1 MRCPAGRRA
10 ARGPRSGARPW
21 GTLFRGFGS
30 AGLGKQSR
38 TRKIRKDVKGGGR
51 EASPRAAAAR
61 LEVSPAAGRL
71 ALGGILLAALLLRVG
86 LLAQYRIGSVFY
98 SQLMLDAQVY
108 DDWARKIAAGQWLG
122 GEVFYHAPLYP
133 YLLAAAYSLF
143 GHHYLPIY
151 LLQIALGLGQIYLVY
166 RIGRE
171 AASEWI
177 GLAAA
182 GLLTFYAALPFFELK
197 LMAVATAI
205 FLGTAALAL
214 LMDAWKN
221 GGAVRWILSGALIG
235 AAALAAPA
243 ALLLAPVYGAALL
256 VRGTR
261 WVEAGALAAG
271 ALLAIAPATIHNL
284 AAGGGLV
291 PISSQGGITFYQGN
305 SIKSRG
311 LYRTV
316 EGFTGSPLSQ
326 QQEEKAAAEKAE
338 GRPLEAS
345 EVSSYWFGKALDAI
359 AAQPGAALGLLQMKI
374 WRWFSS
380 IEYSTEYSQ
389 AVERRD
395 LWLLWLPLLPWGALA
410 VGGIAGMLLGRGVYP
425 GLAPV
430 SLYLAGTVLPP
441 LIFYVSSR
449 YRLAAAPAL
458 AILCAV
464 TLERLVA
471 RARARGLLDALPVA
485 LVLVILTGV
494 TLVPLGRDHLFQEAN
509 VRYNAGNLFY
519 DRGDYDT
526 AIALYS
532 QALEVNDFE
541 YYRVNLGNALTRKGR
556 FDEAIQQYRLVTQKK
571 PRFAKAYVQWAK
583 ALVLQGKREE
593 AREIYARAVKLGVR
607 SRELEPA
614 LGLGGA
620 GAATEDAATTSRET
634 P

>member
-1 MRCPAGRRA
+1 MGR
-10 ARGPRSGARPW
+10 
-21 GTLFRGFGS
+21 
-30 AGLGKQSR
+30 QSR
-38 TRKIRKDVKGGGR
+38 TRKLRKDVKGGARPSAG
-51 EASPRAAAAR
+51 AAPAAR
-61 LEVSPAAGRL
+61 LEVSPAARRTALMVIL
-71 ALGGILLAALLLRVG
+71 AAALLLRLG
-86 LLAQYRIGSVFY
+86 LLAQYRAGSVFY

-108 DDWARKIAAGQWLG
+108 DDWARTIAAGSWLG

-133 YLLAAAYSLF
+133 YLLAIAYSLL

-151 LLQIALGLGQIYLVY
+151 GLQILLGLGMIYLVY

-171 AASEWI
+171 TASEWV

-182 GLLTFYAALPFFELK
+182 ALLTLYAALPFFELK
-197 LMAVATAI
+197 IMATSVAV

-214 LMDAWKN
+214 LAEAWRK
-221 GGAVRWILSGALIG
+221 GGSLRWALSGALIG

-243 ALLLAPVYGAALL
+243 ALLLAPVYGVALL
-256 VRGTR
+256 LRGVR
-261 WVEAGALAAG
+261 WAEAGALAAG
-271 ALLAIAPATIHNL
+271 AILAIAPATIHNL
-284 AAGGGLV
+284 NAGGGFV

-305 SIKSRG
+305 TPKSRG

-326 QQEEKAAAEKAE
+326 HQEEKAAAEKAA
-338 GRPLEAS
+338 GRPLTDA
-345 EVSSYWFGKALDAI
+345 EVSGYWLGKGLDAM
-359 AAQPGAALGLLQMKI
+359 AAQPGAALGLLQMKL

-395 LWLLWLPLLPWGALA
+395 LWLLWVLLLPWGVLA
-410 VGGIAGMLLGRGVYP
+410 VGGVAGMLLGRSVFP
-425 GLAPV
+425 NLTPV
-430 SLYLAGTVLPP
+430 SLFLAGTILAP

-471 RARARGLLDALPVA
+471 RARARGLLDALPVTM
-485 LVLVILTGV
+485 VLVILCGV
-494 TLVPLGRDHLFQEAN
+494 TCIPLGRDHLFQEAN

-541 YYRVNLGNALTRKGR
+541 FYRVNLGNALTRKGR

-583 ALVLQGKREE
+583 ALVLQGRRDE
-593 AREIYARAVKLGVR
+593 AREVYARAVRLGLR
-607 SRELEPA
+607 SRELEPT
-614 LGLGGA
+614 LGLPAPGA
-620 GAATEDAATTSRET
+620 GTESPEPVSRDA

>member
-1 MRCPAGRRA
+1 M
-10 ARGPRSGARPW
+10 
-21 GTLFRGFGS
+21 
-30 AGLGKQSR
+30 GKQSR
-38 TRKIRKDVKGGGR
+38 TRKLRKDEKGGGAR
-51 EASPRAAAAR
+51 EVSRAAPAAR
-61 LEVSPAAGRL
+61 LEVSPAASRL
-71 ALGGILLAALLLRVG
+71 VLGAILLAALLLRVG
-86 LLAQYRIGSVFY
+86 LLAQYRAGSVFFG
-98 SQLMLDAQVY
+98 QLMLDAQVY
-108 DDWARKIAAGQWLG
+108 DDWALKIAAGQWLG
-122 GEVFYHAPLYP
+122 GEPFYHAPLYP
-133 YLLAAAYSLF
+133 YLLAAAFKLL

-151 LLQIALGLGQIYLVY
+151 LLQIVLGLGQIYLVY
-166 RIGRE
+166 RIGRQT
-171 AASEWI
+171 ASEWI

-182 GLLTFYAALPFFELK
+182 GLLTIYGALPFFELK
-197 LMAVATAI
+197 IMATALAL
-205 FLGTAALAL
+205 FLCTAALTL
-214 LMDAWKN
+214 LVDAWSK
-221 GGAVRWILSGALIG
+221 GGAVRWLASGAMIG

-243 ALLLAPVYGAALL
+243 ALLLAPVYGLALL
-256 VRGTR
+256 LRGMR
-261 WVEAGALAAG
+261 WAEAGALAG
-271 ALLAIAPATIHNL
+271 GVLLAIAPATIHNL
-284 AAGGGLV
+284 NAGGGFV

-305 SIKSRG
+305 TPQSRG

-316 EGFTGSPLSQ
+316 DGFTGSPLSQ
-326 QQEEKAAAEKAE
+326 HQEEKAVAEKAL
-338 GRPLEAS
+338 GRPLKDA
-345 EVSSYWFGKALDAI
+345 EVSSYWLGKGLDII
-359 AAQPGAALGLLQMKI
+359 AAQPGASLGLLQMKL

-395 LWLLWLPLLPWGALA
+395 LWLLWAALLPWGALA
-410 VGGIAGMLLGRGVYP
+410 VGGIAGMILGRGVFP

-430 SLYLAGTVLPP
+430 SLYLGGTLLPP

-464 TLERLVA
+464 SLERLVA
-471 RARARGLLDALPVA
+471 RARERGLLDALPVA
-485 LVLVILTGV
+485 LVLAILCGV
-494 TLVPLGRDHLFQEAN
+494 TFIPLGRDHLFQEAN

-526 AIALYS
+526 AISLYS

-541 YYRVNLGNALTRKGR
+541 FYRINLGNALTRKKR
-556 FDEAIQQYRLVTQKK
+556 FDEAIQQYRLVSQKK

-593 AREIYARAVKLGVR
+593 AREVYSRAVNLGLR

-620 GAATEDAATTSRET
+620 GAESGSEPSASQDV

>member
-1 MRCPAGRRA
+1 MRRM
-10 ARGPRSGARPW
+10 
-21 GTLFRGFGS
+21 
-30 AGLGKQSR
+30 
-38 TRKIRKDVKGGGR
+38 
-51 EASPRAAAAR
+51 
-61 LEVSPAAGRL
+61 
-71 ALGGILLAALLLRVG
+71 ALGAILLAALLLRLG
-86 LLAQYRIGSVFY
+86 LLAQYRTGSVFY

-133 YLLAAAYSLF
+133 YLLAAAYSLL

-197 LMAVATAI
+197 IMAVAVAM
-205 FLGTAALAL
+205 FLCTAALAL
-214 LMDAWKN
+214 LLDAWQK
-221 GGAVRWILSGALIG
+221 GGMVRWVLSGALIG

-243 ALLLAPVYGAALL
+243 ALLLAPVYGVALL
-256 VRGTR
+256 ARGTR
-261 WVEAGALAAG
+261 WLEAGALAAG
-271 ALLAIAPATIHNL
+271 TLLAIAPATIHNL
-284 AAGGGLV
+284 AAGGGFI

-305 SIKSRG
+305 SPKSRG

-326 QQEEKAAAEKAE
+326 QQEEKAAAEKAA
-338 GRPLEAS
+338 GHPLKDS
-345 EVSSYWFGKALDAI
+345 EVSAYWFGKGIDAM
-359 AAQPGAALGLLQMKI
+359 AGQPGAAIGLLQMKL

-389 AVERRD
+389 AVERPD
-395 LWLLWLPLLPWGALA
+395 LWLLWVLLLPWGALA
-410 VGGIAGMLLGRGVYP
+410 VGGVAGMLLGRGVYP

-441 LIFYVSSR
+441 VIFYVSSR

-464 TLERLVA
+464 ALERLVA
-471 RARARGLLDALPVA
+471 RARARGLIDALPSA
-485 LVLVILTGV
+485 LVLIILIGV

-526 AIALYS
+526 AIALYG

-541 YYRVNLGNALTRKGR
+541 FYRVNLGNALTRKGR
-556 FDEAIQQYRLVTQKK
+556 FDEAIQQYRLVTQRK
-571 PRFAKAYVQWAK
+571 PGFAKAYVQWAK
-583 ALVLQGKREE
+583 ALVLQGKRDE
-593 AREIYARAVKLGVR
+593 AREVYARAVKLGLR

-614 LGLGGA
+614 LGPGA
-620 GAATEDAATTSRET
+620 AGTATEDAQPASREA

>member
-1 MRCPAGRRA
+1 MGR
-10 ARGPRSGARPW
+10 
-21 GTLFRGFGS
+21 
-30 AGLGKQSR
+30 QSR
-38 TRKIRKDVKGGGR
+38 TRKLRKEVKSDPR
-51 EASPRAAAAR
+51 EASGEAVAAPR
-61 LEVSPAAGRL
+61 LEVPPAMVRL
-71 ALGGILLAALLLRVG
+71 VLGAILLAALLLRLG
-86 LLAQYRIGSVFY
+86 LLAQYRTGSVFY

-108 DDWARKIAAGQWLG
+108 DDWAQKIAAGRWLG

-133 YLLAAAYSLF
+133 YLLAVAYSLF

-151 LLQIALGLGQIYLVY
+151 LLQIALGLGQVYLVY

-171 AASEWI
+171 AASEWV
-177 GLAAA
+177 GLTAA

-197 LMAVATAI
+197 IMAVALAM
-205 FLGTAALAL
+205 FLCTAALAL
-214 LMDAWKN
+214 LMDAWKK
-221 GGAVRWILSGALIG
+221 GGIIRWVLSGALIG

-243 ALLLAPVYGAALL
+243 ALLLAPVYAVALL
-256 VRGTR
+256 ARGTR

-271 ALLAIAPATIHNL
+271 TLLAIAPATIHNL
-284 AAGGGLV
+284 AAGGGFI

-305 SIKSRG
+305 SLKSRG

-326 QQEEKAAAEKAE
+326 QQEERSAAEKAT
-338 GRPLEAS
+338 GHPLKDS
-345 EVSSYWFGKALDAI
+345 EVSAYWFGKGLDAI
-359 AAQPGAALGLLQMKI
+359 AAQPGAAIGLLQMKL

-395 LWLLWLPLLPWGALA
+395 LTLLWVLLLPWGVLA
-410 VGGIAGMLLGRGVYP
+410 VGGVAGMLLGRSVYP

-430 SLYLAGTVLPP
+430 SLYLAGTILPP

-471 RARARGLLDALPVA
+471 SVRARGLIHALPIA
-485 LVLVILTGV
+485 LVLIILTGV

-526 AIALYS
+526 AITLYS

-541 YYRVNLGNALTRKGR
+541 YYRINLGNALRGKGR
-556 FDEAIQQYRLVTQKK
+556 LDEAIQQYQLVAQKK

-583 ALVLQGKREE
+583 VLVMQGKRDE
-593 AREIYARAVKLGVR
+593 ARAIYARAVNLGLR

-614 LGLGGA
+614 LGLSGA
-620 GAATEDAATTSRET
+620 GAGTEIAEPASREA